1 MSRNIGNQNARSI
14 PASAELPHNG
24 VATLTLCI
32 PYAGVQVEAFVEVDV
47 QDVIAADPAPQLHG
61 EPMDVHAR

>member
-14 PASAELPHNG
+14 PASTELPRNDI
-24 VATLTLCI
+24 AALTFCI

-47 QDVIAADPAPQLHG
+47 QDVIAADSAPQRHG
-61 EPMDVHAR
+61 KPMDVHAR